1 MLNIVPMKITD
12 VIIRQASMAD
22 CIYAAQISE
31 EMDASARA
39 RGTGI
44 GRRSCDSICQKIAE
58 GNAIIALTKE
68 GQWVGYIYLEV
79 YANGNFVSH
88 CGLIVAPGWRR
99 LGVATQMKDNIF
111 WLTRAKYPLAKI
123 FGITTT
129 LATMRINS
137 KLGLQP
143 VTFSEI
149 TQDPSF
155 WKKCEQC
162 VNYQNL
168 KNTCFKNCYCTAM
181 MFEPD
186 PAPKVNKL

>member
-1 MLNIVPMKITD
+1 MEITD

-22 CIYAAQISE
+22 CNYAVQISE
-31 EMDASARA
+31 EMEASARV

-44 GRRSCDSICQKIAE
+44 GKRSPDAICQKMAE
-58 GNAIIALTKE
+58 GNAVIAFTKG

-79 YANGNFVSH
+79 YAHARFVSH
-88 CGLIVAPGWRR
+88 CGLIVAPEWRR
-99 LGVATQMKDNIF
+99 LGVATQMKECIF
-111 WLTRAKYPLAKI
+111 WLTRKKYPLAKI

-149 TQDPSF
+149 TADPSF

-168 KNTCFKNCYCTAM
+168 KNTNFRNCYCTAM
-181 MFEPD
+181 MFDPD
-186 PAPKVNKL
+186 IALNVNKL